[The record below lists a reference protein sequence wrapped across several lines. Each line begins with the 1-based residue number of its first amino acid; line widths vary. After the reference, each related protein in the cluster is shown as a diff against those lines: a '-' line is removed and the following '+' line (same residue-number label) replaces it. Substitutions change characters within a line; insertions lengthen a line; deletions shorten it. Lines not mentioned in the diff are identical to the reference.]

1 MEFRLCIVYEYVL
14 GECIVGVYSSMGYVF
29 IFGRGF

>member
-1 MEFRLCIVYEYVL
+1 MEFRLCYVYEYGL
-14 GECIVGVYSSMGYVF
+14 GECIVSVYRSMGYVF